1 MRKQFLAAL
10 ATAITVGITVA
21 AAAPGYAQDRGN
33 REHNRDR
40 VERYAQQD
48 RNGSRH
54 HEPKITL
61 KFQDDS
67 FRLSFGDRAA
77 KQFRKHKR
85 PHYFAPKRHRA
96 DYRNYRQWRK
106 AQARRARHNARHDF
120 RRGTRWGSRQDHR
133 YDRYDRHDRR
143 WNGQHHRHG

>member
-67 FRLSFGDRAA
+67 FR
-77 KQFRKHKR
+77 
-85 PHYFAPKRHRA
+85 
-96 DYRNYRQWRK
+96 
-106 AQARRARHNARHDF
+106 
-120 RRGTRWGSRQDHR
+120 
-133 YDRYDRHDRR
+133 
-143 WNGQHHRHG
+143 